1 MRGTHIAQNGKTG
14 IQRILCILE
23 RIISSLHSGLLIIN
37 TRIIAGQCQ
46 VHVHIDESR
55 ENKTALF
62 INNGFTVNGTLS
74 AFINPLD
81 SLSIR

>member
-1 MRGTHIAQNGKTG
+1 MRGAHIAQNGKTG

-23 RIISSLHSGLLIIN
+23 RIISSLHSGLLVID
-37 TRIIAGQCQ
+37 TRIIAGQRQ
-46 VHVHIDESR
+46 VHVHVDESR
-55 ENKTALF
+55 ENKSAIF
-62 INNGFTVNGTLS
+62 INNRFTFKGTLS